1 MKCQTFHA
9 LFTGYFSAFE
19 KGKCGKACVSIFKN
33 KKICI
38 KFYPCHTIMA
48 RSFFV
53 EKIKI
58 YQGDGKTRE
67 EKESCF
73 PCVKTG
79 ENIKNKGAG
88 I

>member
-1 MKCQTFHA
+1 
-9 LFTGYFSAFE
+9 
-19 KGKCGKACVSIFKN
+19 
-33 KKICI
+33 
-38 KFYPCHTIMA
+38 MA